1 MTTNMKLKLSLAAHK
16 SHINCSP
23 RADEPDCW
31 TREVDQNQVG
41 MLSQVLALMLLSLS
55 FACCANLADLVLD
68 DDGVIFLYY
77 EPSRTDIHLV
87 FYRSQR
93 RIFSLESD
101 MYDYSAG
108 LAP

>member
-1 MTTNMKLKLSLAAHK
+1 
-16 SHINCSP
+16 
-23 RADEPDCW
+23 
-31 TREVDQNQVG
+31 
-41 MLSQVLALMLLSLS
+41 
-55 FACCANLADLVLD
+55 
-68 DDGVIFLYY
+68 VIFLYY